1 MGTNLSVTHPQSCI
15 IHVGTFRNPGG
26 LRSIPEMSRYCML
39 KQFTLWSLN
48 YKNTDHFAAH
58 VLHSIPY
65 LTVWTCISCPP
76 SSLYAMTAH
85 TSQTIKNL
93 VVSSW
98 PSGNS
103 SLRQMS
109 VQRDKYIFFYF
120 FLPAWCEISAHR
132 SATFFSIWSN
142 IVVEK
147 YKYLLAPLQVFVSQL
162 QMSHGPVP
170 KSGPKLL
177 QMFSNDR
184 LQCQHK
190 PTSTFVYYIFLF
202 DVVQMNFTASQTHS
216 GARWESTS
224 R

>member
-1 MGTNLSVTHPQSCI
+1 MACSLQCLMSGMGTNLSVTHPQSCI
-15 IHVGTFRNPGG
+15 IHVGTFPNPGG
-26 LRSIPEMSRYCML
+26 LHSIPEMSRYCML

-120 FLPAWCEISAHR
+120 FCQLD
-132 SATFFSIWSN
+132 
-142 IVVEK
+142 VK
-147 YKYLLAPLQVFVSQL
+147 SQL
-162 QMSHGPVP
+162 TGLPH
-170 KSGPKLL
+170 
-177 QMFSNDR
+177 F
-184 LQCQHK
+184 
-190 PTSTFVYYIFLF
+190 FL
-202 DVVQMNFTASQTHS
+202 S
-216 GARWESTS
+216 GAILL
-224 R
+224 

>member
-1 MGTNLSVTHPQSCI
+1 MFFTAFLTYQCEHAFPALHP
-15 IHVGTFRNPGG
+15 
-26 LRSIPEMSRYCML
+26 LCML
-39 KQFTLWSLN
+39 WQL
-48 YKNTDHFAAH
+48 
-58 VLHSIPY
+58 VLPK
-65 LTVWTCISCPP
+65 P
-76 SSLYAMTAH
+76 SK
-85 TSQTIKNL
+85 I
-93 VVSSW
+93 W

-103 SLRQMS
+103 SLCDRW
-109 VQRDKYIFFYF
+109 VYNEINIFSF
-120 FLPAWCEISAHR
+120 
-132 SATFFSIWSN
+132 TFFCQLDVKSQLTGLPHSIWSN

-170 KSGPKLL
+170 KSGLKLL

-202 DVVQMNFTASQTHS
+202 DVVQMNLTASQTHS